1 MRFWQAMKIVDEG
14 GKVRRKDW
22 RVYLARWT
30 YSIYVYDTKAGSKDY
45 IPMYNTD
52 EFIMSDDMMAED
64 WEVVDPTPTGRGA
77 IEEGLMEL
85 RKATR
90 PKFSD
95 YHRE

>member
-14 GKVRRKDW
+14 RKVRRKDW

-52 EFIMSDDMMAED
+52 EFIMSDDMTAED
-64 WEVVDPTPTGRGA
+64 WEVVEPAPTHTLIGRGKV
-77 IEEGLMEL
+77 MTYDEL
-85 RKATR
+85 KLYNENIDG
-90 PKFSD
+90 F
-95 YHRE
+95 

>member
-52 EFIMSDDMMAED
+52 EFIMSDDMTAED
-64 WEVVDPTPTGRGA
+64 WEVVDPTPTGR
-77 IEEGLMEL
+77 EEVMLPNEL
-85 RKATR
+85 KLYNENIDG
-90 PKFSD
+90 F
-95 YHRE
+95 